1 MKSSFTA
8 VRGGLAGPQMP
19 KRVII
24 VHGWASFPK
33 DGWFPWLKE
42 NLEKRGVEVL
52 VPKLPDPKNP
62 RIQGW
67 VEKIAETAGVPD
79 EKTFFVGH
87 SLGCQAIVRYL
98 ETLPEEVKIGGAV
111 FVGGYFKRLT
121 GLEEEIKEDI
131 GVAETE
137 KHWLGTSIDFEKAK
151 SHLPKSVAIFST
163 NDYYVPPDNQDDLR
177 NKLGS
182 EIIVVEDMG
191 HFSGVLDGITEL
203 PIALESVLKLAK
215 I

>member
-1 MKSSFTA
+1 
-8 VRGGLAGPQMP
+8 MP
-19 KRVII
+19 RVII
-24 VHGWASFPK
+24 IHGWASFPK

-42 NLEKRGVEVL
+42 NLEKKGFEVL

-62 RIQGW
+62 RIQNW
-67 VEKIAETAGVPD
+67 VQTIAEVAGKAD

-98 ETLPEEVKIGGAV
+98 ETLPEGTKIGGAV

-137 KHWLGTSIDFEKAK
+137 RHWLGNPIDFSKVKPHIIK
-151 SHLPKSVAIFST
+151 SIAIFSN
-163 NDYYVPPDNQDDLR
+163 NDYYVPPDNEDDLR
-177 NKLGS
+177 DKLGS
-182 EIIVVEDMG
+182 EIRIVDDMG

-203 PIALESVLKLAK
+203 PIALESVLKLTGRG
-215 I
+215 